1 MTMSPFKT
9 FTNLVL
15 LALFLISVEA
25 KCQISVSKPIPAFPG
40 AEGGGMYTTGGRGG
54 KVLYVTKLDDDGSQG
69 TLRWALKQKYPRIV
83 MFKVSGVIELKSRIN
98 LTSGNVTIAGQ
109 TAPGEGICIRNYS
122 LMVKASNVI
131 IRYIRFRMG
140 DETKIND
147 DAVGGIR
154 QHNIIIDHCSMSWS
168 TDECASFYA
177 NTDFTMQWC
186 LITESL
192 RHSVHEKGSHGYG
205 GIWGGRNASFHHNL
219 LSCHDSR
226 NPRFDHPFL
235 YNDQYP
241 ESEYRGVV
249 DFRNNVV
256 YNWGANN
263 CYGGEGG
270 QFNMVNNYYKP
281 GPASKAKTNYFINT
295 YGLCKDLK
303 GDGQIHDFGHPAL
316 YISGNYFEGNPNN
329 INRDNRKGIYPAKGG
344 TAGKELIKPLLI
356 NGKEAGHTTTHSA
369 EKAFEKVLN
378 YAGANLFRDDVD
390 FRAVKDAKNGTA
402 TIQDGGNGS
411 RNGFLDT
418 QSAVGGW
425 QVYKALPAPL
435 DSDGDGI
442 PDEWEDIH
450 KLDKYNAEDGTL
462 VPKGGI
468 GYTNVEIYLNSLV
481 EHITEKQNK
490 LK

>member
-40 AEGGGMYTTGGRGG
+40 AEGGGMYTTGGRGGG

-205 GIWGGRNASFHHNL
+205 GIWGGGRNASFHHNL

-226 NPRFDHPFL
+226 NPP
-235 YNDQYP
+235 
-241 ESEYRGVV
+241 V
-249 DFRNNVV
+249 
-256 YNWGANN
+256 
-263 CYGGEGG
+263 
-270 QFNMVNNYYKP
+270 
-281 GPASKAKTNYFINT
+281 
-295 YGLCKDLK
+295 
-303 GDGQIHDFGHPAL
+303 
-316 YISGNYFEGNPNN
+316 
-329 INRDNRKGIYPAKGG
+329 
-344 TAGKELIKPLLI
+344 
-356 NGKEAGHTTTHSA
+356 
-369 EKAFEKVLN
+369 
-378 YAGANLFRDDVD
+378 
-390 FRAVKDAKNGTA
+390 
-402 TIQDGGNGS
+402 
-411 RNGFLDT
+411 
-418 QSAVGGW
+418 
-425 QVYKALPAPL
+425 
-435 DSDGDGI
+435 
-442 PDEWEDIH
+442 
-450 KLDKYNAEDGTL
+450 
-462 VPKGGI
+462 
-468 GYTNVEIYLNSLV
+468 
-481 EHITEKQNK
+481 
-490 LK
+490 

>member
-1 MTMSPFKT
+1 ML
-9 FTNLVL
+9 LVS
-15 LALFLISVEA
+15 ALFANTEVRAQALVD
-25 KCQISVSKPIPAFPG
+25 KPIPAFPG

-54 KVLYVTKLDDDGSQG
+54 KVLYVTKLDDDGSEG
-69 TLRWALKQKYPRIV
+69 TLRWALRQKYPRIV

-109 TAPGEGICIRNYS
+109 TAPGEGICIRNHS
-122 LMVKASNVI
+122 LMVRAGNVI

-147 DAVGGIR
+147 DALGGIR

-186 LITESL
+186 LMTESL

-205 GIWGGRNASFHHNL
+205 GIWGGKNASFHHNM
-219 LSCHDSR
+219 LSCHDNR

-235 YNDQYP
+235 YNSQYP

-249 DFRNNVV
+249 DFRNNVI

-281 GPASKAKTNYFINT
+281 GPASNPKTSYFINT

-303 GDGQIHDFGHPAL
+303 GDGQIHDFGHPVL
-316 YISGNYFEGNPNN
+316 YIAGNHFAGNPNG
-329 INRDNRKGIYPAKGG
+329 INNDNRKGIYPAKGG
-344 TAGKELIKPLLI
+344 KEAKEQTKPLLI
-356 NGKEAGHTTTHSA
+356 NGKEKGHTTTHTA
-369 EKAFEKVLN
+369 EKAFEKVLS
-378 YAGANLFRDDVD
+378 YAGASLFRDDVD
-390 FRAVKDAKNGTA
+390 LRAVDDAAKGMA

-411 RNGFLDT
+411 KNGFIDT

-425 QVYKALPAPL
+425 QEYKSLPAPA
-435 DSDGDGI
+435 DTDGDGM
-442 PDEWEDIH
+442 PDEWEDTH
-450 KLDKYNAEDGTL
+450 GLDKHNAEDANL
-462 VPKGGI
+462 IPKGSI
-468 GYTNVEIYLNSLV
+468 GYTNVEIYLNSIV
-481 EHITEKQNK
+481 EHITKEQSK